1 MLTLYHVSVDNKPK
15 ISKLF
20 IPKVPETCA
29 KWENKDIKR
38 ICFST
43 SIEKCLIATQS
54 LNLILSDY
62 VINVYKFIVNE
73 DDENLKDPEYVY
85 YEGGVKDALGNEE
98 YWYLKPLELSCE
110 SFKVKNINYEIA
122 IEFKNISIK
131 EIKELL
137 SENQLFDSIIS
148 QEYKTS
154 KEYYNEAM
162 KLLESTDNFIT
173 QDWLYDSIVDRFT
186 WCQSWKINKLEL
198 QKI

>member
-1 MLTLYHVSVDNKPK
+1 MLTLYHISIDYEPRKSMLFEPK
-15 ISKLF
+15 IPAKH
-20 IPKVPETCA
+20 A
-29 KWENKDIKR
+29 KWEKDIKR

-43 SIEKCLIATQS
+43 SIEKCLIAIQS
-54 LNLILSDY
+54 LDVISSHHI
-62 VINVYKFIVNE
+62 INVYKFEVNE
-73 DDENLKDPEYVY
+73 NDENLKDPEYVY

-98 YWYLKPLELSCE
+98 YWYLKPIELSCE
-110 SFKVKNINYEIA
+110 SFKVKDIDYERF
-122 IEFKNISIK
+122 IEFKNISIE

-162 KLLESTDNFIT
+162 KLLESEDNFIT
-173 QDWLYDSIVDRFT
+173 QDWLYDSIVNRFT